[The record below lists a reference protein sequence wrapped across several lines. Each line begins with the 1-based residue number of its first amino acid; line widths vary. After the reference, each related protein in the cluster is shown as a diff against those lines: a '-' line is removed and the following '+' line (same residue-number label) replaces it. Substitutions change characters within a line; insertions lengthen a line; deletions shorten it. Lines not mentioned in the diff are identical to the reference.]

1 MTADYSC
8 TMADEEASAPVQFNE
23 LLLKLSMRFVHL
35 ASDQVDSEIEDALR
49 RVCEL
54 LGVHRSSVWQGSRE
68 APDDWRLTH
77 VYQHPDHAAVVVTSD
92 GEIVPRGG
100 WTLLQ
105 PAVPPRRM
113 VMAAQEY
120 FPWVSAKLR
129 RHETVVINSLDDL
142 PPAAAHDRKS
152 FTQLGGRSILVFPLA
167 AGDRVFGVLSF
178 AMLEEEHTWAKDI
191 VEKLHL
197 IAQCFGHVLVRKMD
211 DLALRQS
218 EERLSLAATAA
229 GIALWSIENGSE
241 RVWVN
246 ETGRE
251 RFDLPPGELTLTH
264 FLAVVHP
271 DDRAIVHEAYRAC
284 ADGAGIEAEYRLVR
298 PDGSV
303 RWACSRGRQQ
313 FDPACKPERVMG
325 VTLDITERKDMERQI
340 DEQLREIRG
349 LKKQLEAEVM
359 VLRDQVATCQAS
371 GEILGTSDAI
381 QYVHFRI
388 GQVAPLD
395 TTVLIQGETGTGKNL
410 AAAAIHAQSGRKD
423 RPLVTV
429 SCAALPSNLIESEL
443 FGRDRGAFTGA
454 DQTRVGRFELAD
466 GATLFLDEI
475 GDLPLELQAKLLRVV
490 QTGEFEHLGSTTT
503 VKVDVRVI
511 AATNWDLGERV
522 REGRFRA
529 DLFYRL
535 NVFPITMPPLRA
547 RKEDIPLLAQ
557 VLVEKFARRSN
568 KSISAVSPLALK
580 TLQDYSWPGN
590 VRELEN
596 IIERAVIVC
605 TGPILHLAD
614 PLCDG
619 TQAIGLVTP
628 VEDPGTTL
636 EEIEGEHIR
645 RILRAVGWRIEGKA
659 GAAVLLGLNPSTLR
673 ARMRK
678 LGIERRKEARR

>member
-35 ASDQVDSEIEDALR
+35 ASDQVDSEMEDALR

-77 VYQHPDHAAVVVTSD
+77 VYQHPDHAAVVVTPD

-105 PAVPPRRM
+105 PAAPPRRT

-303 RWACSRGRQQ
+303 RWACSRDGNSST
-313 FDPACKPERVMG
+313 PC
-325 VTLDITERKDMERQI
+325 
-340 DEQLREIRG
+340 
-349 LKKQLEAEVM
+349 
-359 VLRDQVATCQAS
+359 AS
-371 GEILGTSDAI
+371 RSASWASRSTS
-381 QYVHFRI
+381 
-388 GQVAPLD
+388 
-395 TTVLIQGETGTGKNL
+395 
-410 AAAAIHAQSGRKD
+410 
-423 RPLVTV
+423 
-429 SCAALPSNLIESEL
+429 PSARTW
-443 FGRDRGAFTGA
+443 RDR
-454 DQTRVGRFELAD
+454 
-466 GATLFLDEI
+466 
-475 GDLPLELQAKLLRVV
+475 
-490 QTGEFEHLGSTTT
+490 STSSSE
-503 VKVDVRVI
+503 KS
-511 AATNWDLGERV
+511 AAS
-522 REGRFRA
+522 
-529 DLFYRL
+529 
-535 NVFPITMPPLRA
+535 
-547 RKEDIPLLAQ
+547 
-557 VLVEKFARRSN
+557 RSN
-568 KSISAVSPLALK
+568 S
-580 TLQDYSWPGN
+580 
-590 VRELEN
+590 
-596 IIERAVIVC
+596 
-605 TGPILHLAD
+605 
-614 PLCDG
+614 
-619 TQAIGLVTP
+619 
-628 VEDPGTTL
+628 
-636 EEIEGEHIR
+636 R
-645 RILRAVGWRIEGKA
+645 RR
-659 GAAVLLGLNPSTLR
+659 
-673 ARMRK
+673 
-678 LGIERRKEARR
+678 